1 MSLDPLTLSMHSFS
15 HNFMVIF
22 VDKSTGTWIKFFDT
36 RRHPC
41 CPFTYCPLLIATS
54 LAEIFREL
62 DCPAAV
68 YFDFNQIALVT
79 ISIIIVLAAGL

>member
-1 MSLDPLTLSMHSFS
+1 MLSFHFLSFI
-15 HNFMVIF
+15 N
-22 VDKSTGTWIKFFDT
+22 
-36 RRHPC
+36 
-41 CPFTYCPLLIATS
+41 IATS

-68 YFDFNQIALVT
+68 YFDFNQLALVT